1 MKKFF
6 LFLIMSVSMLL
17 TPISLAQNSTKQ
29 SGLMLDISRRFYSVE
44 TIKQFIDDIAQANGT
59 FLHLHF
65 ADHEN
70 YALESTFLN
79 QRAEN
84 AIVQNGIY
92 INPKTHKPFLTYEQI
107 DQIIRYAQEKQI
119 ELIPEVDSPAHIK
132 GILTLL
138 RLEKGEDYVNQIAL
152 NQDELN
158 LDSPESLAMMKTLVD
173 EVCYIFGY
181 SAQHFHIGGDEFN
194 YASNFIR
201 YVNAL
206 NQHINQKGL
215 ITRMWNDGLLQQ
227 NIDELD
233 KNIEITYWSFDGDA
247 QEKNDIVE
255 RRATRVSLPALL
267 NKGFKALNYNSYYLY
282 FIPKDN
288 GNIATDAKF
297 ALNDLKQNWQL
308 LRWDGNYQTQPIQ
321 QAENLI
327 GAVFS
332 IWGEHAGKLSDN
344 VIHQATSPL
353 IQATIIQTNA
363 KTTTSN

>member
-1 MKKFF
+1 MKKIF
-6 LFLIMSVSMLL
+6 LFLIMSISMLL

-92 INPKTHKPFLTYEQI
+92 INPKTNKPFLTYEQI

-158 LDSPESLAMMKTLVD
+158 LDSPESLTMMKTLVD

-255 RRATRVSLPALL
+255 RRATRISLPTLL
-267 NKGFKALNYNSYYLY
+267 DKGFKALNYNSYYLY
-282 FIPKDN
+282 FIP
-288 GNIATDAKF
+288 
-297 ALNDLKQNWQL
+297 
-308 LRWDGNYQTQPIQ
+308 
-321 QAENLI
+321 
-327 GAVFS
+327 
-332 IWGEHAGKLSDN
+332 
-344 VIHQATSPL
+344 
-353 IQATIIQTNA
+353 
-363 KTTTSN
+363 